1 MDRDKLLFAVSR
13 VSGDCRGDFTIVDGV
28 HRVIGAD
35 TLSIVQIC
43 ECADINVDTAL
54 QRVHSSINDKICIL
68 NLSSTGSRSA

>member
-54 QRVHSSINDKICIL
+54 
-68 NLSSTGSRSA
+68 